1 MILRVQPIAPL
12 GDGTPRILAHTQGK
26 VFKYEGVVGPDI
38 VEMLAGRPKA
48 FFEASMGPGGLEIG
62 DEVPDPGW

>member
-1 MILRVQPIAPL
+1 MILKVQPIDPL

-38 VEMLAGRPKA
+38 VEMLAGRDKM
-48 FFEASMGPGGLEIG
+48 FVEASMGPEGLEIG